1 MGAGFISSTVVCA
14 CVCVC
19 VSVREC
25 VCVCFCVCVCLQ
37 GKGLRFGDAGHL
49 LAGLRDPFLLLAV
62 PSSQF

>member
-1 MGAGFISSTVVCA
+1 MCVS
-14 CVCVC
+14 VCVC
-19 VSVREC
+19 V
-25 VCVCFCVCVCLQ
+25 LQ